1 MKHRPARR
9 CVSGRAVLFVVTAYI
24 RLFSL
29 FPCVSAPCN
38 KKAPRESQDLL
49 SMPFSRSH
57 QRDKIEHFPLLY
69 PNRYRRIRQRVLNR
83 PQCLRHISL
92 LFLRHPIR
100 RALVARNYPIL
111 IRAIHLLPP
120 NVRRRIA
127 DLPKADVLPVP
138 RNLQLQQHSSDI
150 AVLPGLIQQ
159 TAQRPRAQRLRCR
172 TIRILVRQP
181 CHRLHDT
188 RPRADDDVRA
198 RIGNRLR

>member
-1 MKHRPARR
+1 
-9 CVSGRAVLFVVTAYI
+9 
-24 RLFSL
+24 
-29 FPCVSAPCN
+29 
-38 KKAPRESQDLL
+38 
-49 SMPFSRSH
+49 MPFSRSH
-57 QRDKIEHFPLLY
+57 QRDKIRHFPLLY
-69 PNRYRRIRQRVLNR
+69 PYCYRRIRQRVLNR
-83 PQCLRHISL
+83 PQCLRHIPL
-92 LFLRHPIR
+92 LFLRHSIR

-181 CHRLHDT
+181 RYRLHDA
-188 RPRADDDVRA
+188 RPRADDDIRTRVS
-198 RIGNRLR
+198 NRLR

>member
-29 FPCVSAPCN
+29 FPCALPLSPCN
-38 KKAPRESQDLL
+38 KKAPGESQNLL

-69 PNRYRRIRQRVLNR
+69 PNRYWRIRQRVLNR
-83 PQCLRHISL
+83 PQCLRHIPL
-92 LFLRHPIR
+92 LFLRHTIR
-100 RALVARNYPIL
+100 RALVTRNYPIL

-138 RNLQLQQHSSDI
+138 RNLQLQQHSSNV

-159 TAQRPRAQRLRCR
+159 TAQRPRAQFSD
-172 TIRILVRQP
+172 TTTTAAP
-181 CHRLHDT
+181 CS
-188 RPRADDDVRA
+188 RA
-198 RIGNRLR
+198 RRISAEIVSAFASGTA